1 MTITKKE
8 LKNKIKELCYKE
20 GDFILSSGKRSNFYF
35 DCKKAVLN
43 GEILKEI
50 IKYFLEEVKEADAVG
65 GKSIGADFL
74 VSALLYADSRLVG
87 TIIREPKKHG
97 TKTKVENPIKNKKI
111 ILLDDVLTTGNSLL
125 YAYDELKKE
134 NEIIKALVIIKREEV
149 ELPFP
154 VKALF
159 NIRDFIF

>member
-149 ELPFP
+149 KLPFP